1 MRDNFYHHTRHC
13 GLYIKKH
20 VVLKY
25 LSLVFCVLSRR
36 ILLGL
41 YRCAEEKKVGA
52 RELLF
57 GSTVHTNL
65 KSFTSHLTGPSS

>member
-41 YRCAEEKKVGA
+41 YRCAEEKKWVLESYCLA
-52 RELLF
+52 LPYIR
-57 GSTVHTNL
+57 T
-65 KSFTSHLTGPSS
+65 